1 MAKLMMM
8 SLGALLLS
16 MILMSGCQT
25 AGQVV
30 SSKPLAV
37 CPDCSSQEVT
47 SSIKG
52 LDYTRVVCPPCQK
65 VVVMPEGAYWHRE
78 MVYYCPRCKAL
89 VPVNADNRTPS
100 EPEVAALNEILY

>member
-1 MAKLMMM
+1 MAKIMMM

-30 SSKPLAV
+30 SSKPLAT
-37 CPDCSSQEVT
+37 CPDCSSQVVT